1 MCATG
6 RVRGA
11 PRAAQD
17 GGLDTVEANEELG
30 LPVDARSYGMSAQIL
45 RDLDVRRL
53 RLITNN
59 PTKASKRP
67 THNAPPHTTRAH
79 TQTKFQTHATKG
91 RGLAQQEVAER
102 DEKEEE
108 EKASPSAA
116 VSCPPASSKRNA
128 RETEGSRN
136 PTATPRHTAQ
146 RTPPPPFL
154 DGQMLDRTLDVP
166 AAMTTT

>member
-67 THNAPPHTTRAH
+67 THNAPPHTTRAR
-79 TQTKFQTHATKG
+79 THEPNSNT
-91 RGLAQQEVAER
+91 RH
-102 DEKEEE
+102 
-108 EKASPSAA
+108 
-116 VSCPPASSKRNA
+116 KR
-128 RETEGSRN
+128 EGSR
-136 PTATPRHTAQ
+136 
-146 RTPPPPFL
+146 
-154 DGQMLDRTLDVP
+154 
-166 AAMTTT
+166 TTRGRGER